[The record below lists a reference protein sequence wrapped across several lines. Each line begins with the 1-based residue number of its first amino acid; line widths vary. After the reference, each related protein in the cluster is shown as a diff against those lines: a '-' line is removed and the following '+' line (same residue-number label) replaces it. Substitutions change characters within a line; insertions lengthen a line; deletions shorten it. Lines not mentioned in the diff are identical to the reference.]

1 MEEKADLHNDKTN
14 GLMSIQNTYGLI
26 LTDSYG
32 NENGMETQTKR
43 TLDIPLELKKTTSR
57 KLP

>member
-1 MEEKADLHNDKTN
+1 MEEKADLHNDKAN
-14 GLMSIQNTYGLI
+14 GLMSIQNTYW
-26 LTDSYG
+26 TDSYG